1 MADKEGV
8 IKRIDEELKMFE
20 ESVPVA
26 KRDDIFFNDLQVKTA
41 FRNALYNTPLTERM
55 AGLVEKLDNI
65 LDRMFDYWT
74 KLDYE
79 TLNLERNDFYE
90 VTHRFLEQL
99 DYDDRNRQLYERASN
114 EYAEFLENLK
124 GKTPQQI
131 IDVAYEVVMK
141 ADILSLLEYHDLDKK
156 QINILLTM
164 QNPLDCIYTE
174 WQHSDYSYMD
184 MLRDSM
190 NSLIDTQEHEL
201 TIHNYHING
210 KPPAIMEDYY
220 VEYENEEQEIHQEI
234 EEELEQ
240 C

>member
-65 LDRMFDYWT
+65 LDCMFGYWT
-74 KLDYE
+74 ELDFE

-99 DYDDRNRQLYERASN
+99 DYDDRDRQLYERASN

-124 GKTPQQI
+124 GKHHS
-131 IDVAYEVVMK
+131 K
-141 ADILSLLEYHDLDKK
+141 SLMQLMRFIK
-156 QINILLTM
+156 QIFGPCLNI
-164 QNPLDCIYTE
+164 
-174 WQHSDYSYMD
+174 
-184 MLRDSM
+184 
-190 NSLIDTQEHEL
+190 
-201 TIHNYHING
+201 TIWTRS
-210 KPPAIMEDYY
+210 K
-220 VEYENEEQEIHQEI
+220 
-234 EEELEQ
+234 
-240 C
+240 